1 MIWRSSA
8 FDRGFVFKGFLV
20 MVGSF
25 FGTIFGD
32 VFGTHFL
39 KTGAGYSTFRN
50 VFASSK
56 KGPFSCH
63 HFWVPV
69 AGLLFKPLGSQA
81 SDAKLSS
88 TGVLAPPQSHP
99 LSSLSVRVCC
109 TMRAD
114 IFFTVIMV
122 SIIIVLVNII
132 STIIVIIAII
142 VVMTIIIIISYFGS
156 NRHLARCSP
165 FLRIRALSFKQMS
178 DHISDTANKMFE
190 HLREALRNP
199 IAAAAFP
206 EDAPGEPVAEAS
218 RGSLQPPEQ
227 SRAPPPEDTPPGTL
241 AVPAAAP
248 PIAPASMSPAE
259 LVSAEVSLHSLA
271 LHCFYGVGA
280 RSPCQ
285 HNNSNRFP
293 RSLLPSEGMGSL
305 QPPVFRSL
313 DYIYKAS
320 IDFQN

>member
-1 MIWRSSA
+1 
-8 FDRGFVFKGFLV
+8 
-20 MVGSF
+20 
-25 FGTIFGD
+25 
-32 VFGTHFL
+32 
-39 KTGAGYSTFRN
+39 
-50 VFASSK
+50 
-56 KGPFSCH
+56 
-63 HFWVPV
+63 
-69 AGLLFKPLGSQA
+69 
-81 SDAKLSS
+81 
-88 TGVLAPPQSHP
+88 
-99 LSSLSVRVCC
+99 
-109 TMRAD
+109 
-114 IFFTVIMV
+114 
-122 SIIIVLVNII
+122 
-132 STIIVIIAII
+132 
-142 VVMTIIIIISYFGS
+142 
-156 NRHLARCSP
+156 
-165 FLRIRALSFKQMS
+165 MS

-227 SRAPPPEDTPPGTL
+227 SSAPPPEDTPPGTL

-248 PIAPASMSPAE
+248 PIAPALMSPAE

>member
-1 MIWRSSA
+1 MA
-8 FDRGFVFKGFLV
+8 DRIQEATDA
-20 MVGSF
+20 MM
-25 FGTIFGD
+25 
-32 VFGTHFL
+32 L
-39 KTGAGYSTFRN
+39 K
-50 VFASSK
+50 
-56 KGPFSCH
+56 
-63 HFWVPV
+63 
-69 AGLLFKPLGSQA
+69 
-81 SDAKLSS
+81 
-88 TGVLAPPQSHP
+88 
-99 LSSLSVRVCC
+99 
-109 TMRAD
+109 
-114 IFFTVIMV
+114 
-122 SIIIVLVNII
+122 
-132 STIIVIIAII
+132 
-142 VVMTIIIIISYFGS
+142 
-156 NRHLARCSP
+156 
-165 FLRIRALSFKQMS
+165 
-178 DHISDTANKMFE
+178 
-190 HLREALRNP
+190 LREALRNP

-206 EDAPGEPVAEAS
+206 EDAPGEPIAEAS

-293 RSLLPSEGMGSL
+293 RSLLPSEGVGSL